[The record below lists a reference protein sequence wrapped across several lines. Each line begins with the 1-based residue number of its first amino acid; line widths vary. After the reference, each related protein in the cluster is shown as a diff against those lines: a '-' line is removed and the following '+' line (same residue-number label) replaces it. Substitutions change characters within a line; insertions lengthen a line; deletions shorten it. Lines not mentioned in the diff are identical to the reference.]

1 MMWLLVLVTVAHVL
15 AGVFW
20 AGSSAVLARTGAAGI
35 ELLARPQLGAAV
47 LAILMGGVLWSL
59 NHRGAEGTGEHILG
73 AGALCALAAAVLQAA
88 SLPKVRAL
96 ATAQGADRDALRRSL
111 ALRQRIAIGLL
122 AVTIA
127 AMVSWRYF

>member
-1 MMWLLVLVTVAHVL
+1 MLWVMVLVTVVHVL

-20 AGSSAVLARTGAAGI
+20 AGSSGVMARTGAVGMEAV
-35 ELLARPQLGAAV
+35 ARPQLGAAV

-59 NHRGAEGTGEHILG
+59 NHRGPEGTGDHILG
-73 AGALCALAAAVLQAA
+73 AGALCALAAAVLQAV

-96 ATAQGADRDALRRSL
+96 TAAQGSDRDALRRSL
-111 ALRQRIAIGLL
+111 ALRQRIAMGLL
-122 AVTIA
+122 TLTIA